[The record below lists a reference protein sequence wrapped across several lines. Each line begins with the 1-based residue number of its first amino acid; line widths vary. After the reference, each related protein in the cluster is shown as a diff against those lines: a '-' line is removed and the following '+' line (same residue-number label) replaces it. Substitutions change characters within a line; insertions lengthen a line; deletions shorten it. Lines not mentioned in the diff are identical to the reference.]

1 MGREIFRSVL
11 IWLGAALLLAVA
23 RPALAESYPARSA
36 CHGSAPLGADAP
48 AQWTCGAKDWSIV
61 QPRAFLRFD
70 IGTGTA
76 PTELSTRL
84 TRFRSMRITVIGAD
98 GRTASR
104 DVTEA
109 DMRPATTDWLMRTPL
124 PHLDGGPAAVL
135 VRVDEPRHAG
145 MLAAM
150 ELAASTADTPASLR
164 GELLIALL
172 CGTLCLPLL
181 FNFAFYRVLRER
193 FLLWHALST
202 VFMLAHTVVTSG
214 LINRFAALSLDQL
227 SIISSLTVGGGIVA
241 AALFSADLVER
252 GKLDPVHLRLLR
264 ATGMWV
270 VPWTLFYLFAAGPL
284 RALSAP
290 LYLASFLPLM
300 ALFAWTMTV
309 AWRRGS
315 RAVRFQVAAWTPVMI
330 TAAIRIITAMG
341 AGEAPLEMLLEQHF
355 AMGLEVLIT
364 FLAVFDRLYAIR
376 RQRDMVVAEMRVFED
391 QAERDPL
398 TGLLNRRGI
407 ERRFAELQEQ
417 GFRTMALIDLDRFK
431 QVNDTHGHMT
441 GDKVLRATALALE
454 PNADTVAMRMGG
466 EEFLLLMRGKDI
478 AERAER
484 RRRGIEA
491 RVAAYNPELERP
503 VTASMGMVEQP
514 ADDRLRLD
522 FGTLYAQ
529 CDRLLYEAKNAGRDR
544 TMRETMRAFGD
555 SRKRAKA
562 A

>member
-1 MGREIFRSVL
+1 MGLQIIRSVL
-11 IWLGAALLLAVA
+11 IWLGAAMLLVFA
-23 RPALAESYPARSA
+23 RPALADAPPSGTVCHASASLDQEVPARWA
-36 CHGSAPLGADAP
+36 CEARA
-48 AQWTCGAKDWSIV
+48 WSIA
-61 QPRAFLRFD
+61 QPRAFLRFEL
-70 IGTGTA
+70 GGGAA

-84 TRFRSMRITVIGAD
+84 TRFKAMRITVIGAD
-98 GRTASR
+98 GRSASR

-109 DMRPATTDWLMRTPL
+109 DMRPATTDWIMRTPL
-124 PHLDGGPAAVL
+124 PHFEGRPAAVV
-135 VRVDEPRHAG
+135 VRIDEPRHGG
-145 MLAAM
+145 MLADM
-150 ELAASTADTPASLR
+150 TLASTTGDTPASLR
-164 GELLIALL
+164 HELLIALL

-202 VFMLAHTVVTSG
+202 LFMLAHTIVTSG
-214 LINRFAALSLDQL
+214 MINRFAALSLAQL
-227 SIISSLTVGGGIVA
+227 SIVSSVTVGGGIVA
-241 AALFSADLVER
+241 AALFSANLVEK

-264 ATGMWV
+264 GTVLWV
-270 VPWTLFYLFAAGPL
+270 APWTLFYLFAAGPF

-300 ALFAWTMTV
+300 ALFAWAMTV

-315 RAVRFQVAAWTPVMI
+315 RAVKFQVAAWMPVMI
-330 TAAIRIITAMG
+330 TAAIRIASALG
-341 AGEAPLEMLLEQHF
+341 ATDAPLEMLLEQHY

-376 RQRDMVVAEMRVFED
+376 RHRDTVVAEMRVFED

-407 ERRFAELQEQ
+407 EQRFAELQAE
-417 GFRTMALIDLDRFK
+417 GFRAMALIDLDRFK

-466 EEFLLLMRGKDI
+466 EEFLLLMRGTDI

-484 RRRGIEA
+484 LRRGIEA
-491 RVAAYNPELERP
+491 RVAAYNPELGLP
-503 VTASMGMVEQP
+503 VTASMGLVEQP

-522 FGTLYAQ
+522 FATLYAQ

-544 TMRETMRAFGD
+544 TMKETIQAFGLG
-555 SRKRAKA
+555 RKRPKA